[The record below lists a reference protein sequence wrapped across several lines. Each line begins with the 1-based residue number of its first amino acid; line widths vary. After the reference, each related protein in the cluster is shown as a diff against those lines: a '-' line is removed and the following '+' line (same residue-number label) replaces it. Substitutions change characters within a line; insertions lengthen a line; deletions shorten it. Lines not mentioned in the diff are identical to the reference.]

1 MRAPLTHL
9 VESTTGLLAVLSC
22 CASVDSGPLSPTQAL
37 ESFQIADGFRIELYA
52 AEPHVVDPVEMV
64 FDENGGVYVAELLD
78 NPDDPPDGEEPLSRI
93 KYLEDTDGDGVVDRH
108 TVFADRLLAVEGIA
122 AWKGGLIAT
131 AAPEILYLKDT
142 DGDHR
147 ADLRETLYTGFALAH
162 VEGRLSNPRLGLDN
176 WFYVVNHGYP
186 GEVSSPSRPDQPT
199 VNVRN
204 REFRFHPLRNLA
216 GASTGDAQF
225 GQDYNEWGHWFIAH
239 NTVHL
244 RHTVVPPGYLRRNP
258 YLSVEEAEQDISD
271 HGRPAASVFPI
282 SRPEQWRIERT
293 EARQE
298 RYAETRPGREE
309 RLAGYFTAA
318 CGSTVYL
325 GDRFPAVFT
334 GSVFVGEGNG
344 NLVHCDL
351 LRTDGPTYAASRWP
365 EGQDFLAS
373 TDNWFRPVNFSN
385 APDGHLYVIDYYR
398 QYLEHPMFIP
408 DAVKKRLKMDFRS
421 GDTLGR
427 IYRIVPDAPRAE
439 PRPARL
445 GAASSEELVPLLGHS
460 NGWHRRTAHRLLVER
475 QDRTVADH
483 LATLVRTHRNPEARL
498 HALWVLEGLDSL
510 SAETVRN
517 ALADNHPA
525 VRENA
530 LRLSETFG
538 AMLSAEALRAT
549 RDTSPRVAF
558 QAALTVGSLPAS
570 EASAAALAHL
580 LARYPDDRWF
590 RTAVASA
597 PPTLAVPVFRALLR
611 SNPMFFREPNR
622 DRTAYVQSVGNVVGA
637 SGSHD
642 DIELFLRHLAW
653 AKPLAASGWRVAA
666 LKGLGSGLSLRP
678 PRHRSGTL
686 KSPSISAL
694 LSDDSEPV
702 RVAASEIARHFDV
715 DEHVRHAMTVA
726 VNPSNTTNQLLVAAR
741 ILQAGRFNQVAEAL
755 ETMLVRS
762 NDPTVQI
769 EAARSL
775 AAFEN
780 PAAARVLLRSWPEAS
795 PALRNAVA
803 ELLIRRKVHAAA
815 LVQALSEGTVVAEG
829 IPAVTRIRLAQHPD
843 EQIRH
848 AALFN
853 LSLDVRDRDA
863 AVRDGMAALGLRGE
877 PENGKD
883 VFRRECANCHLA
895 KATRGRIGPDLS
907 GVNNRS
913 KEDLLTSILDPSYAI
928 EDRYRNYLLETVD
941 GHFYDGILVAETT
954 ETLTLRG
961 ELEDIVVLKENVAE
975 FRRSNV
981 SLMPEGLEDAV
992 TTQELADL
1000 IAYLRAGL

>member
-1 MRAPLTHL
+1 MHAPPRHL
-9 VESTTGLLAVLSC
+9 VASTAGLLSVLAC
-22 CASVDSGPLSPTQAL
+22 WVSVDSGPLSPEQAL
-37 ESFQIADGFRIELYA
+37 ESFQIAEGFRLELYA
-52 AEPHVVDPVEMV
+52 SEPHVVDPVEMV

-93 KYLEDTDGDGVVDRH
+93 KYLEDTDGDGLVDRH

-122 AWKGGLIAT
+122 PWKGGLIAT
-131 AAPEILYLKDT
+131 AAPDILYLKDT

-216 GASTGDAQF
+216 EASTGDAQF

-244 RHTVVPPGYLRRNP
+244 RHTVLPPGYLSRNP
-258 YLSVEEAEQDISD
+258 YLSVEDTEQDISD

-282 SRPEQWRIERT
+282 SQPQQWRIERT
-293 EARQE
+293 EARRQ

-309 RLAGYFTAA
+309 TLAGYFTAA

-325 GDRFPAVFT
+325 GDRFPGVFK

-351 LRTDGPTYAASRWP
+351 LSPDGPTYAAGRWP

-385 APDGHLYVIDYYR
+385 APDGHLYVVDYYR

-408 DAVKKRLKMDFRS
+408 DAVKRRLKMDFRS

-427 IYRIVPDAPRAE
+427 IYRIVPDAPHAE

-445 GAASSEELVPLLGHS
+445 GSASSDELVQMLGHA

-475 QDRTVADH
+475 QVRTVTDH
-483 LATLVRTHRNPEARL
+483 LVTLARTHRNPEARL

-517 ALADNHPA
+517 ALADSHPA

-538 AMLSAEALRAT
+538 AVLSAEAIRAT
-549 RDTSPRVAF
+549 RDANPRVAF

-570 EASAAALAHL
+570 ESSAAALAYV
-580 LARYPDDRWF
+580 LARYPDERWF
-590 RTAVASA
+590 QAAVASA
-597 PPTLAVPVFRALLR
+597 PPTLAVPVFTAMLR

-622 DRTAYVQSVGNVVGA
+622 DRTAYVRTVGNVVGA
-637 SGSHD
+637 NGSND
-642 DIELFLRHLAW
+642 EIESFLTLVASSM
-653 AKPLAASGWRVAA
+653 PLAASNWRVAS
-666 LKGLGSGLSLRP
+666 LKGLASGLSLRSG
-678 PRHRSGTL
+678 RHPSGAL
-686 KSPSISAL
+686 RSPSISAL
-694 LSDDSEPV
+694 LGDDSEPV
-702 RVAASEIARHFDV
+702 RIAASGIARHFDL
-715 DEHVRHAMTVA
+715 DDHVRHAMTVA
-726 VNPSNTTNQLLVAAR
+726 ADPSNTTNQLLVAAR
-741 ILQAGRFNQVAEAL
+741 ILQAGRFEEVAEAL
-755 ETMLVRS
+755 ETMLVGS
-762 NDPTVQI
+762 NDPTVRI

-780 PAAARVLLRSWPEAS
+780 PMAARIVLSSWPEAG

-803 ELLIRRKVHAAA
+803 ESLIRRRLHAAVF
-815 LVQALSEGTVVAEG
+815 VQALADGTVIAEE

-843 EQIRH
+843 QQIRH
-848 AALFN
+848 AALSN
-853 LSLDVRDRDA
+853 LSLDVRDRDV
-863 AVRDGMAALGLRGE
+863 AVRDSMDALDLRGE

-883 VFRRECANCHLA
+883 VFRRECASCHLA

-928 EDRYRNYLLETVD
+928 EDRFRNYLLETVD
-941 GHFYDGILVAETT
+941 GRFYDGILVAETSA
-954 ETLTLRG
+954 TLTLRG
-961 ELEDIVVLKENVAE
+961 EVEDIVVLKENVAE
-975 FRRSNV
+975 FRRSDI
-981 SLMPEGLEDAV
+981 SLMPEGFEDAV
-992 TTQELADL
+992 TSQELADL